1 LRSTIQELLTSTT
14 ITGLETKMNDKN
26 ELEITVPDATLAKYK
41 KGSIAELFNVYVNPS
56 QLDNIAIEKNKITL

>member
-1 LRSTIQELLTSTT
+1 
-14 ITGLETKMNDKN
+14 MNDKN